1 MASEIRVNKIN
12 NRAGLGTVEYTPT
25 GIIVS
30 GIVTAYEF
38 DGNFDTTPGIVVT
51 GIGTAQSLDVDDFV
65 DVGNIIK
72 LGNAGVVTA
81 TTFSTANVDVTTD
94 KIVVG
99 TGVTIEANQVANGQA
114 TFTGVVTATTFVGAL
129 TGTASGNPTL
139 SNGADNRIITAT
151 GANALTGETNLTWTG
166 NVFETN
172 GGVENWTM
180 RARSTG
186 PSSRIGFQNQ
196 YLTNGY
202 TIGCGA
208 ANQSFVVY
216 TGGNNDR
223 LRIDST
229 GITTFSQ
236 NVFFNKDIDVDGHT
250 NLDNVNVA
258 GVSTFTGQ
266 LNAGAAEV
274 NSTINVIGQ
283 STFRDR
289 LQIVDTAPEIL
300 LSKPSGGLDSRILN
314 DGSGNLIIGH
324 GINSDT
330 PTERLRIASTGNVTI
345 HKDLDVDGHTNLDN
359 VSIAGVTTMTGNLS
373 MGETL
378 TISGNNPNITFTDTN
393 SNPDYKIYG
402 SNGAFT
408 ILDSTNGVNRFAISS
423 TGNIS
428 ISNDLDVDLSLIHI

>member
-1 MASEIRVNKIN
+1 MTSEIRVNKLT
-12 NRAGLGTVEYTPT
+12 NRVGLGTVEYTNT
-25 GIIVS
+25 GIVVS
-30 GIVTAYEF
+30 GISTS
-38 DGNFDTTPGIVVT
+38 DNFKT
-51 GIGTAQSLDVDDFV
+51 GTSNLHSTGLNVQDLDVDGHTNLDNV
-65 DVGNIIK
+65 SI
-72 LGNAGVVTA
+72 AGVVTA
-81 TTFSTANVDVTTD
+81 TSFATDGGHMYITNAMPALYFTDTNNNPDWRIQNVNGTLSFIDATNSVHRIEINTVGNVSFSNDLDVDGHTNLDNVS
-94 KIVVG
+94 IAG
-99 TGVTIEANQVANGQA
+99 I
-114 TFTGVVTATTFVGAL
+114 VTATSFVGAL

-250 NLDNVNVA
+250 NLDNV
-258 GVSTFTGQ
+258 
-266 LNAGAAEV
+266 
-274 NSTINVIGQ
+274 
-283 STFRDR
+283 
-289 LQIVDTAPEIL
+289 
-300 LSKPSGGLDSRILN
+300 
-314 DGSGNLIIGH
+314 
-324 GINSDT
+324 
-330 PTERLRIASTGNVTI
+330 
-345 HKDLDVDGHTNLDN
+345 
-359 VSIAGVTTMTGNLS
+359 SIAGVVTATSYIGDGSSLSNL
-373 MGETL
+373 
-378 TISGNNPNITFTDTN
+378 PA
-393 SNPDYKIYG
+393 
-402 SNGAFT
+402 GAPVGGA
-408 ILDSTNGVNRFAISS
+408 STNTVFFENDVAVAVNYQVTTNKNAMSAGPIAINAGIAVTVPSGSS
-423 TGNIS
+423 WTI
-428 ISNDLDVDLSLIHI
+428 V

>member
-1 MASEIRVNKIN
+1 M
-12 NRAGLGTVEYTPT
+12 
-25 GIIVS
+25 
-30 GIVTAYEF
+30 
-38 DGNFDTTPGIVVT
+38 
-51 GIGTAQSLDVDDFV
+51 
-65 DVGNIIK
+65 
-72 LGNAGVVTA
+72 
-81 TTFSTANVDVTTD
+81 
-94 KIVVG
+94 
-99 TGVTIEANQVANGQA
+99 
-114 TFTGVVTATTFVGAL
+114 
-129 TGTASGNPTL
+129 
-139 SNGADNRIITAT
+139 
-151 GANALTGETNLTWTG
+151 TGETNLTWTG

-250 NLDNVNVA
+250 NLDNVSVA

-266 LNAGAAEV
+266 LNAGAVEV

-289 LQIVDTAPEIL
+289 IQLVDSAPEIL
-300 LSKPSGGLDSRILN
+300 LSVPSGGLDSRILN

-330 PTERLRIASTGNVTI
+330 PTCLLYTSDAADE
-345 HKDLDVDGHTNLDN
+345 
-359 VSIAGVTTMTGNLS
+359 
-373 MGETL
+373 
-378 TISGNNPNITFTDTN
+378 
-393 SNPDYKIYG
+393 
-402 SNGAFT
+402 
-408 ILDSTNGVNRFAISS
+408 
-423 TGNIS
+423 
-428 ISNDLDVDLSLIHI
+428 